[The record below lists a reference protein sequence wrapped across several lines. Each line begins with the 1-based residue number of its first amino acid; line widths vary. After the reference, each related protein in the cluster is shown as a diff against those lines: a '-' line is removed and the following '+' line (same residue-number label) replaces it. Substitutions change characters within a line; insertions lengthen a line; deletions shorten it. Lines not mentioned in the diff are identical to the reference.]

1 MVAHITSRP
10 AKRMGVYPSRGVVR
24 EGSHA
29 DLVLWNP
36 ETIKD
41 MATFENPVQQSRG
54 IEFVLV
60 NGVVAVDGGH
70 PTGARGGRTLRRKA
84 DGSVTAGGK

>member
-1 MVAHITSRP
+1 
-10 AKRMGVYPSRGVVR
+10 MGVYPERGSVR
-24 EGSHA
+24 ETSYA
-29 DLVLWNP
+29 DLVLWDP

-60 NGVVAVDGGH
+60 NGVVAVDRGV
-70 PTGARGGRTLRRKA
+70 PTGARGGRALRRRA
-84 DGSVTAGGK
+84 DGSVTAGAKDVAL